1 MAMME
6 QATSGQIGQPAA
18 CMIES
23 KRGSSAGLLLSGALR
38 APVGAANYRGRG
50 RCKTKRRGRRTT
62 LTKVVDNFVENNP
75 STPPQAAPILPL
87 DRTMTK

>member
-1 MAMME
+1 MME

-38 APVGAANYRGRG
+38 APVCAADYRGLAP
-50 RCKTKRRGRRTT
+50 CKTKRRRRRTT
-62 LTKVVDNFVENNP
+62 LTKVVDNFVEKDP
-75 STPPQAAPILPL
+75 SPPPQAAPILPR
-87 DRTMTK
+87 DKTMTK